1 VWGRMERVGLVQRG
15 RGLLDMAVCDPFFR
29 SAVEQERCSGSSA
42 QTILESVRSEV
53 VGESSKS
60 GRGRSKLQSTC
71 EERGGG

>member
-1 VWGRMERVGLVQRG
+1 
-15 RGLLDMAVCDPFFR
+15 MAVCDPFFR

>member
-1 VWGRMERVGLVQRG
+1 MERVGLVQRG

-29 SAVEQERCSGSSA
+29 STVEQERCSRSSA

-53 VGESSKS
+53 VGEISKS
-60 GRGRSKLQSTC
+60 GRGRSKLHSTC